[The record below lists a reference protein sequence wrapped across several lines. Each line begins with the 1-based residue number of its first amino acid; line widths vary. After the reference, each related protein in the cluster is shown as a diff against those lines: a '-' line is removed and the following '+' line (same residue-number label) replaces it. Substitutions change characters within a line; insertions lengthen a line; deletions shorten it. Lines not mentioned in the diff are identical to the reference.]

1 MKKVLH
7 IYIYIYIFVDVFF
20 FRQPR
25 LTRLPKKYGG
35 NYAVRIVKGTVN
47 IYGGYFHSSNNS
59 TTKEGT
65 SEVIYLESAW
75 AAINKCA
82 LNIYGGVFETDGDA
96 SYLINCKDNYR
107 SKCKVKIMGGIFVG
121 FNPADNTAEG
131 ANTNFLADGYV
142 SKEITYNGKQAWE
155 VTKAE

>member
-7 IYIYIYIFVDVFF
+7 IYICGCIF

-65 SEVIYLESAW
+65 CEVIYLESAW
-75 AAINKCA
+75 AASSKCV
-82 LNIYGGVFETDGDA
+82 LNVYGGVFETDGDA

-107 SKCKVKIMGGIFVG
+107 SKCTVKIMGGIFVG

-131 ANTNFLADGYV
+131 ANTNFLAEGYV

>member
-1 MKKVLH
+1 MH
-7 IYIYIYIFVDVFF
+7 IYIYYIYLCGCIF

-47 IYGGYFHSSNNS
+47 IHGGYFHSSNNS

-96 SYLINCKDNYR
+96 SYLINSKDNYR
-107 SKCKVKIMGGIFVG
+107 SKCTVKIMGGIFVG

-131 ANTNFLADGYV
+131 PNTNFLADGYV